1 MAGFI
6 AEPGRRR
13 RRDVVI
19 AKGEIDKDGLAE
31 RYAVSTKTIENWERD
46 GVIPKRKRPS
56 TARHVRWSLAEI
68 ISWERRKK
76 G

>member
-6 AEPGRRR
+6 ELPGTRR

-19 AKGEIDKDGLAE
+19 ARGEIDKAGLAL
-31 RYAVSTKTIENWERD
+31 RYGVSTKTIENWERD
-46 GVIPKRKRPS
+46 GVIPKRKKPHS
-56 TARHVRWSLAEI
+56 ARHVRWSLPDI

-76 G
+76 